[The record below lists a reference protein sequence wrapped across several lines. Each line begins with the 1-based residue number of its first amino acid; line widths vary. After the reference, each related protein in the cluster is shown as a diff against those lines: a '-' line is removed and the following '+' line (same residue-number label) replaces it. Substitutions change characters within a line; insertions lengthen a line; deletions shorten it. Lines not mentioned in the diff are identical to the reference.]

1 MQYVA
6 YEAIPEPAMS
16 LKNAILVL
24 LEGKPGTGYDLAQR
38 FRGGIG
44 QFWSA
49 SHQQIYQEL
58 KALGQGGL
66 VEFELQEQAARPDRK
81 HYRITAPGRTALKA
95 WLEGPWKPE
104 RISSAI
110 LMRLY
115 AANLADAEPVLAELD
130 RNLAQFRD
138 KLDEYLRQEASHLAR
153 SGRSSRRQALVYVSL
168 RFGIRN
174 LQSWITLLTEVRALL
189 TEGQVP
195 DRPALED

>member
-1 MQYVA
+1 
-6 YEAIPEPAMS
+6 MS

-58 KALGQGGL
+58 KALGQEGL
-66 VEFELQEQAARPDRK
+66 VEFELQEQASRPDRK
-81 HYRITAPGRTALKA
+81 HYRITPEGRASLKG
-95 WLEGPWKPE
+95 WLEAAWKPE

-115 AANLADAEPVLAELD
+115 AANLADPAPLLAELE

-138 KLDEYLRQEASHLAR
+138 KLDEYLQLEASHLDR
-153 SGRSSRRQALVYVSL
+153 SGNSSRRQALVYVAL

-174 LQSWITLLTEVRALL
+174 LQSWMTLLTEVRALL
-189 TEGQVP
+189 TEGKVP
-195 DRPALED
+195 DQPALKP

>member
-1 MQYVA
+1 
-6 YEAIPEPAMS
+6 MS

-58 KALGQGGL
+58 KALGQDGL
-66 VEFELQEQAARPDRK
+66 VEFELQEQASRPDRK
-81 HYRITAPGRTALKA
+81 HYRITAEGRAALKA

-115 AANLADAEPVLAELD
+115 AANLADPAPVLEEVD

-138 KLDEYLRQEASHLAR
+138 KLTEYLQQESSHLAR
-153 SGRSSRRQALVYVSL
+153 SGRSSLRQALVYVSL

-174 LQSWITLLTEVRALL
+174 LQSWIMLLSEVRALL
-189 TEGQVP
+189 TEGRVP
-195 DRPALED
+195 ERPALENLESAGAADRS